1 MMDIGASPP
10 GGASASL
17 AALAQAEQ
25 AEQSRR
31 IGLQDIVNPDGVFAS
46 GVLEDP
52 EGSRILH
59 YTIYECMYARMDKWI

>member
-1 MMDIGASPP
+1 MMDIGASPA
-10 GGASASL
+10 GGANASL

-31 IGLQDIVNPDGVFAS
+31 VGLQDIVTPDGVFAS

-52 EGSRILH
+52 EGNVFH
-59 YTIYECMYARMDKWI
+59 DP